1 MWHWYCLLRTIWG
14 IILAI
19 RHYDILGKKKKNLN
33 TLKTRQG

>member
-19 RHYDILGKKKKNLN
+19 PHYYILEKKNNLN